1 MARAVNR
8 EEKHVTT
15 LSELQE
21 YAKGAIVELPQFAD
35 GQPFV
40 AKMKRPSLL
49 GLIKNGTIPNTLITK
64 ANELFA
70 SSDDVLDVDD
80 EQMMSELFDV
90 IDIIAEASFISP
102 TYEEIKKSGIQ
113 LTDEQLMFIFNY
125 SQRGVKALEPF
136 RKE

>member
-1 MARAVNR
+1 MARVVDK

-40 AKMKRPSLL
+40 ARMKRPSLL

-90 IDIIAEASFISP
+90 IDIIAEASFVSP
-102 TYEEIKKSGIQ
+102 TYEEIKESGIQ

-136 RKE
+136 REK

>member
-1 MARAVNR
+1 MARTVNR

-15 LSELQE
+15 FSELQE

-40 AKMKRPSLL
+40 ARMRRPSLL

-70 SSDDVLDVDD
+70 SSDDVLNVDD

-90 IDIIAEASFISP
+90 IDIIAEASFVSP
-102 TYEEIKKSGIQ
+102 TYEEIKESGIQ
-113 LTDEQLMFIFNY
+113 LTDEQMMFIFNY